1 MPEPQQHHIWA
12 MSRTYTTAHG
22 KARSSTHWVRPGIN
36 LATSWL
42 LVGSASAVPRWEL
55 QQLHAFKIKDNA
67 LENALEKKWPK
78 HLSRHFINDQG
89 KGNEY
94 ETTSVGELP
103 PQTILCKPQNFY
115 TIKRIHTNLK
125 YLDIPPILPVGSK
138 KRAIQSDFLKPNM
151 LLGDYVTGLW

>member
-22 KARSSTHWVRPGIN
+22 KARSSTHWVRPGIK

-42 LVGSASAVPRWEL
+42 LVGSASAAPWWEL
-55 QQLHAFKIKDNA
+55 QQLHTFKIKDNA

-94 ETTSVGELP
+94 ETTSLGNSHPRQSFANLRTSTLLKEYTPISNIWISHQFCLLAVRKGP
-103 PQTILCKPQNFY
+103 FNQTSWNQTC
-115 TIKRIHTNLK
+115 
-125 YLDIPPILPVGSK
+125 S
-138 KRAIQSDFLKPNM
+138 
-151 LLGDYVTGLW
+151 